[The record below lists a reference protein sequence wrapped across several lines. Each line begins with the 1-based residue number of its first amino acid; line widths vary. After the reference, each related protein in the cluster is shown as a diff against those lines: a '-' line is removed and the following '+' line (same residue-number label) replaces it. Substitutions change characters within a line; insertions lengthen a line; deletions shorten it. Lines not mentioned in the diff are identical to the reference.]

1 MKKNVSR
8 TFNEL
13 LDTIFFKNLLEV
25 TLLIIK
31 SEIVKLLH
39 IYTSSYKGLSKESWM
54 LALVMLI
61 NRSGSMVL
69 PFLGVYMT
77 AHLKFSIENTGI
89 VLSFFGIG
97 SVIGSWLGG
106 FITDRIGEYKVQYL
120 ILLLSVP
127 LFCLIPLFK
136 TEAGVALIIL
146 LQSIVSDAFRPANSV
161 AITKYAKPENI
172 TRAFSLNR
180 MAVNLGFSIGPALG
194 GILSAIS
201 YDFLFYSNALAALL
215 AGLIYIWFFYKR
227 NKLAKIKAK
236 KVQEVIEI
244 KKENSPYSDGKFLI
258 YCFFCMLFSICF
270 FQLFSTLTI
279 FYKDTVHLSQQ
290 NIGYILGY
298 SGFLVVLLE
307 MGLVQIAEK
316 YFTLARTMFLGTF
329 ICGLSYAMLGFDHS
343 IMTLVISMSLL
354 SAGEI
359 WALPFMSTITALRSG
374 KNNKGAYMGLN
385 GISFSIAFIVTPYL
399 GTLIAEKFGFTT
411 LWIGTG
417 ILATMIAIGFYFIV
431 PWMLKDKEA
440 QA

>member
-1 MKKNVSR
+1 MK
-8 TFNEL
+8 
-13 LDTIFFKNLLEV
+13 
-25 TLLIIK
+25 LIH
-31 SEIVKLLH
+31 L
-39 IYTSSYKGLSKESWM
+39 YTSSYKGLSKESWM

-120 ILLLSVP
+120 SLLLSVP
-127 LFCLIPLFK
+127 LFCIIPLFK

-146 LQSIVSDAFRPANSV
+146 LQSIVSDSFRPANSV

-201 YDFLFYSNALAALL
+201 YEFLFYSNALGAFLS
-215 AGLIYIWFFYKR
+215 GVIYIWFFYKR

-236 KVQEVIEI
+236 QVKEVVEI
-244 KKENSPYSDGKFLI
+244 KKENSPYRDGKFLV

-270 FQLFSTLTI
+270 FQILSTLTI
-279 FYKDTVHLSQQ
+279 FYKDTAHLSQQ
-290 NIGYILGY
+290 SIGYLLAY
-298 SGFLVVLLE
+298 SGFIVVLLE

-316 YFTLARTMFLGTF
+316 YLNLARTMFLGTF
-329 ICGLSYAMLGFDHS
+329 ICGLSYAMLGFDYT
-343 IMTLVISMSLL
+343 IITLVISLTLL
-354 SAGEI
+354 SVGEI
-359 WALPFMSTITALRSG
+359 WALPFMSTITSLRSG

-385 GISFSIAFIVTPYL
+385 GISFSIAFIITPYL
-399 GTLIAEKFGFTT
+399 GTLIAEKFGFRI

-417 ILATMIAIGFYFIV
+417 ILSTIIATGFYFIV
-431 PWMLKDKEA
+431 PWMLKDKRM
-440 QA
+440 

>member
-1 MKKNVSR
+1 MK
-8 TFNEL
+8 
-13 LDTIFFKNLLEV
+13 
-25 TLLIIK
+25 LIY
-31 SEIVKLLH
+31 L
-39 IYTSSYKGLSKESWM
+39 YTNSFKGLSKESWM

-77 AHLKFSIENTGI
+77 DHLKFSIENTGI

-106 FITDRIGEYKVQYL
+106 FITDRIGEYRVQCL
-120 ILLLSVP
+120 SLLLSVP

-136 TEAGVALIIL
+136 TEIGVATIIL
-146 LQSIVSDAFRPANSV
+146 LQSIVTDSFRPANSV

-201 YDFLFYSNALAALL
+201 YEFLFFSNALTAFM
-215 AGLIYIWFFYKR
+215 AGILYIIFFRKR
-227 NKLAKIKAK
+227 NKLAKLKAK

-244 KKENSPYSDGKFLI
+244 KKESSPYRDGKFLI

-270 FQLFSTLTI
+270 FQILSTLTI
-279 FYKDTVHLSQQ
+279 FYKDTAHLSQQ

-316 YFTLARTMFLGTF
+316 YFSLALTMLLGTF
-329 ICGLSYAMLGFDHS
+329 ICGFSYAMLGFDYS
-343 IMTLVISMSLL
+343 ILTLVISISLL
-354 SAGEI
+354 CVGEI

-385 GISFSIAFIVTPYL
+385 GIAFSIAFIVTPSL
-399 GTLIAEKFGFTT
+399 GTLIAEKFGFTI
-411 LWIGTG
+411 LWIETG
-417 ILATMIAIGFYFIV
+417 VLATIVAVAFYFIV
-431 PWMLKDKEA
+431 PWMIGNKKDIEIKG
-440 QA
+440 

>member
-1 MKKNVSR
+1 MPR
-8 TFNEL
+8 
-13 LDTIFFKNLLEV
+13 
-25 TLLIIK
+25 
-31 SEIVKLLH
+31 
-39 IYTSSYKGLSKESWM
+39 IYLNTNSFKGLSKESWM

-61 NRSGSMVL
+61 NRAGSMVL

-77 AHLKFSIENTGI
+77 NHLHFSIENTGI

-97 SVIGSWLGG
+97 SVLGSWIGG
-106 FITDRIGEYKVQYL
+106 FITDKIGEYKVQSFS
-120 ILLLSVP
+120 LLLSVP
-127 LFCLIPLFK
+127 LFCLIPVFK
-136 TEAGVALIIL
+136 TEVGVAAIIL
-146 LQSIVSDAFRPANSV
+146 VQSIVSDAFRPANSV

-201 YDFLFYSNALAALL
+201 YEFLFFTNALAALM
-215 AGLIYIWFFYKR
+215 AGILYIIFFKKR
-227 NKLAKIKAK
+227 NKLARLKAK
-236 KVQEVIEI
+236 KVKEVIEI
-244 KKENSPYSDGKFLI
+244 KKENSPYRDGKFLI
-258 YCFFCMLFSICF
+258 YCFLCMLFSICF

-279 FYKDTVHLSQQ
+279 FYKETAHLSQQ

-307 MGLVQIAEK
+307 MGLVQVAEK
-316 YFTLARTMFLGTF
+316 YFSLALTMFLGTF

-343 IMTLVISMSLL
+343 MLTLILSMSLL
-354 SAGEI
+354 CVGEI

-374 KNNKGAYMGLN
+374 KNNKGAYMGLS

-399 GTLIAEKFGFTT
+399 GTLIAEKLGFTT

-417 ILATMIAIGFYFIV
+417 IVATVIAIAFYFIV
-431 PWMLKDKEA
+431 PWMIGDRK
-440 QA
+440 QAE

>member
-1 MKKNVSR
+1 MK
-8 TFNEL
+8 
-13 LDTIFFKNLLEV
+13 
-25 TLLIIK
+25 LIY
-31 SEIVKLLH
+31 L
-39 IYTSSYKGLSKESWM
+39 YTNSFKGLSKESWM

-61 NRSGSMVL
+61 NRAGSMVL

-77 AHLKFSIENTGI
+77 DHLKFSIENTGI

-106 FITDRIGEYKVQYL
+106 FITDRIGEYRVQYL
-120 ILLLSVP
+120 SLLLSVP
-127 LFCLIPLFK
+127 LFCMIPLFK
-136 TEAGVALIIL
+136 TEIGVATIIL
-146 LQSIVSDAFRPANSV
+146 LQSIVSDSFRPANSV

-201 YDFLFYSNALAALL
+201 YEFLFFSNAFTALV
-215 AGLIYIWFFYKR
+215 AGILYIVFFRKR
-227 NKLAKIKAK
+227 NILAKLKAR
-236 KVQEVIEI
+236 KVQEAIEI
-244 KKENSPYSDGKFLI
+244 KKENSPYRDGKFLV

-279 FYKDTVHLSQQ
+279 FYKDTAHLSQQ
-290 NIGYILGY
+290 SIGYILGY

-307 MGLVQIAEK
+307 MGLVQVAEK
-316 YFTLARTMFLGTF
+316 YFSLAVTMLLGTF
-329 ICGLSYAMLGFDHS
+329 ICGFAYAMLGFDYS
-343 IMTLVISMSLL
+343 IVTLVVSMSLL
-354 SAGEI
+354 CVGEI

-385 GISFSIAFIVTPYL
+385 GISFSIAFIVTPTL
-399 GTLIAEKFGFTT
+399 GTFIAERFGFTI

-417 ILATMIAIGFYFIV
+417 VLATIIAIAFYYIV
-431 PWMLKDKEA
+431 PWMIGDRKHAES
-440 QA
+440 

>member
-1 MKKNVSR
+1 
-8 TFNEL
+8 
-13 LDTIFFKNLLEV
+13 
-25 TLLIIK
+25 
-31 SEIVKLLH
+31 
-39 IYTSSYKGLSKESWM
+39 M

-61 NRSGSMVL
+61 NRAGSMVL

-77 AHLKFSIENTGI
+77 DHLHFSIENTGI

-97 SVIGSWLGG
+97 SVLGSWLGG

-120 ILLLSVP
+120 SLLLSVP

-136 TEAGVALIIL
+136 TEIGVAAIIL

-161 AITKYAKPENI
+161 AITKYGKPENI

-201 YDFLFYSNALAALL
+201 YEFLFFSNALAALA
-215 AGLIYIWFFYKR
+215 AGILYIVFFRKR
-227 NKLAKIKAK
+227 NKIAKIKAK
-236 KVQEVIEI
+236 KVKEVIEI
-244 KKENSPYSDGKFLI
+244 KKENSPYRDGKFLI

-270 FQLFSTLTI
+270 FQIFSTLTI
-279 FYKDTVHLSQQ
+279 FYKDQAHLSQQ

-307 MGLVQIAEK
+307 MGLVQCAEK
-316 YFTLARTMFLGTF
+316 YFSLARTMLLGTF
-329 ICGLSYAMLGFDHS
+329 ICGFSYAMLAFDYS
-343 IMTLVISMSLL
+343 ILALVISMSLL
-354 SAGEI
+354 CVGEI
-359 WALPFMSTITALRSG
+359 WSLPFLSTITALRSG

-399 GTLIAEKFGFTT
+399 GTLIVEKFGFTI

-417 ILATMIAIGFYFIV
+417 ILSTVIAVGFYLIV
-431 PWMLKDKEA
+431 PWMIKDKKEVLI
-440 QA
+440 

>member
-1 MKKNVSR
+1 M
-8 TFNEL
+8 
-13 LDTIFFKNLLEV
+13 

-31 SEIVKLLH
+31 SKIVKLIHL
-39 IYTSSYKGLSKESWM
+39 YTSSYKGLSKESWM

-77 AHLKFSIENTGI
+77 AQLKFSIENTGI

-106 FITDRIGEYKVQYL
+106 FITDKIGEYKVQYL
-120 ILLLSVP
+120 SLLLSVP
-127 LFCLIPLFK
+127 LFCIIPLFK

-146 LQSIVSDAFRPANSV
+146 LQSIVSDSFRPANSV

-236 KVQEVIEI
+236 KVREVIEI

-279 FYKDTVHLSQQ
+279 FYKDTAHLSQQ

-399 GTLIAEKFGFTT
+399 GTLIAEKFGFNI

-417 ILATMIAIGFYFIV
+417 ILATIIAIGFYFIV
-431 PWMLKDKEA
+431 PWMITDKKV
-440 QA
+440 

>member
-1 MKKNVSR
+1 MK
-8 TFNEL
+8 
-13 LDTIFFKNLLEV
+13 
-25 TLLIIK
+25 LIY
-31 SEIVKLLH
+31 L
-39 IYTSSYKGLSKESWM
+39 YTNSFKGLSKESWM

-61 NRSGSMVL
+61 NRAGSMVL

-77 AHLKFSIENTGI
+77 NHLHFSIENTGI

-106 FITDRIGEYKVQYL
+106 FITDKIGEYKVQSFS
-120 ILLLSVP
+120 LLLSVP
-127 LFCLIPLFK
+127 LFCLIPVFK
-136 TEAGVALIIL
+136 TEVGVAVIIL
-146 LQSIVSDAFRPANSV
+146 IQSIVSDAFRPANSV

-201 YDFLFYSNALAALL
+201 YEFLFFANALAAFS
-215 AGLIYIWFFYKR
+215 AGILYIVFFKKR
-227 NKLAKIKAK
+227 NKLARLKAK
-236 KVQEVIEI
+236 KVKEIIEI
-244 KKENSPYSDGKFLI
+244 KKDSSPYHDGKFLL

-279 FYKDTVHLSQQ
+279 FYKDTAQLSQQ
-290 NIGYILGY
+290 SIGYILGY
-298 SGFLVVLLE
+298 SGFVVVLLE
-307 MGLVQIAEK
+307 MGLVQVAER
-316 YFTLARTMFLGTF
+316 YFSLAVTMFLGTF

-343 IMTLVISMSLL
+343 VITLVISMSLL
-354 SAGEI
+354 CVGEI
-359 WALPFMSTITALRSG
+359 WALPFMATITALRSG

-417 ILATMIAIGFYFIV
+417 ILATTIAIAFYFIV
-431 PWMLKDKEA
+431 PWMIADRKHAE
-440 QA
+440 

>member
-1 MKKNVSR
+1 MK
-8 TFNEL
+8 
-13 LDTIFFKNLLEV
+13 
-25 TLLIIK
+25 LI
-31 SEIVKLLH
+31 H
-39 IYTSSYKGLSKESWM
+39 IYISSFKGLSKESWM

-77 AHLKFSIENTGI
+77 AYLHFSIENTGI

-106 FITDRIGEYKVQYL
+106 FITDKIGEYKVQYL
-120 ILLLSVP
+120 SLLLSVP
-127 LFCLIPLFK
+127 LFCLIPVFK
-136 TEAGVALIIL
+136 TEEGLALIIL
-146 LQSIVSDAFRPANSV
+146 LQSIVSDSFRPANSV
-161 AITKYAKPENI
+161 AITKYARPENI

-201 YDFLFYSNALAALL
+201 YKFLFYSNALGALL
-215 AGLIYIWFFYKR
+215 AGLIYIRFFYKR
-227 NKLAKIKAK
+227 NKLAKTKAENVK
-236 KVQEVIEI
+236 ESIEI
-244 KKENSPYSDGKFLI
+244 RKENSPYKDGKFLV

-279 FYKDTVHLSQQ
+279 FYKDTAHLSQQ

-316 YFTLARTMFLGTF
+316 YFSLARTMFLGTL
-329 ICGLSYAMLGFDHS
+329 ICGLSYALLGFDYS
-343 IMTLVISMSLL
+343 IITLVISMSLL

-399 GTLIAEKFGFTT
+399 GTLIAEQLGFTI

-417 ILATMIAIGFYFIV
+417 ILATLIAIGFYFVV

-440 QA
+440 

>member
-1 MKKNVSR
+1 MK
-8 TFNEL
+8 L
-13 LDTIFFKNLLEV
+13 INL
-25 TLLIIK
+25 
-31 SEIVKLLH
+31 
-39 IYTSSYKGLSKESWM
+39 YTNSFKGLSKESWM

-61 NRSGSMVL
+61 NRAGSMVL

-77 AHLKFSIENTGI
+77 NHLHFSIENTGI

-97 SVIGSWLGG
+97 SVLGSWMGG
-106 FITDRIGEYKVQYL
+106 FITDKIGEYKVQSFS
-120 ILLLSVP
+120 LLLSVP
-127 LFCLIPLFK
+127 LFCLIPVFK
-136 TEAGVALIIL
+136 TEVGVAAIIL
-146 LQSIVSDAFRPANSV
+146 VQSIVSDAFRPANSV

-201 YDFLFYSNALAALL
+201 YEFLFFTNALAAFL
-215 AGLIYIWFFYKR
+215 AGILYIIFFKKR
-227 NKLAKIKAK
+227 NKLARLKAK
-236 KVQEVIEI
+236 KIKEVIEI
-244 KKENSPYSDGKFLI
+244 KKDSSPYRDGKFLI
-258 YCFFCMLFSICF
+258 YCFLCMLFSICF

-279 FYKDTVHLSQQ
+279 FYKDTAHLSQQ

-307 MGLVQIAEK
+307 MGLVQVAEK
-316 YFTLARTMFLGTF
+316 YFSLALTMFLGTF

-343 IMTLVISMSLL
+343 MLTLILSMSLL
-354 SAGEI
+354 CVGEI

-399 GTLIAEKFGFTT
+399 GTMIAEKLGFTT

-417 ILATMIAIGFYFIV
+417 IVATAIATAFYFIV
-431 PWMLKDKEA
+431 PWMIGDRKHAE
-440 QA
+440 